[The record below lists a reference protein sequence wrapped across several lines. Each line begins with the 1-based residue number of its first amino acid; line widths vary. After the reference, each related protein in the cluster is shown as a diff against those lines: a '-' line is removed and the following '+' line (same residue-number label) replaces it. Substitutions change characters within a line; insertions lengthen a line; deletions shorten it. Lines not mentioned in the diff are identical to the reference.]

1 MGYVRGARLMK
12 VFVVIEEFY
21 GTVADVNAY
30 KNEPKNFKAME
41 EGEEE
46 GERCYVLEIK
56 EEDNG

>member
-1 MGYVRGARLMK
+1 MK

-21 GTVADVNAY
+21 GTITDVNAY

-56 EEDNG
+56 EEI

>member
-1 MGYVRGARLMK
+1 MATRGARIMK

-21 GTVADVNAY
+21 GTVTDVNVY
-30 KNEPKNFKAME
+30 RSEPKDLKKME

-56 EEDNG
+56 GQDNGA

>member
-1 MGYVRGARLMK
+1 MK

-21 GTVADVNAY
+21 GTVTDVNAY

-46 GERCYVLEIK
+46 GRRCYVLEIK
-56 EEDNG
+56 EQD

>member
-1 MGYVRGARLMK
+1 MK

-21 GTVADVNAY
+21 GTVTDVNVY
-30 KNEPKNFKAME
+30 RSEPKDLKKME

-56 EEDNG
+56 EQDNEA

>member
-1 MGYVRGARLMK
+1 MK

-46 GERCYVLEIK
+46 GERCYVLEVQEK
-56 EEDNG
+56 TNDS

>member
-1 MGYVRGARLMK
+1 MK

-21 GTVADVNAY
+21 GTVTDVNAY
-30 KNEPKNFKAME
+30 KNEPKNFKAMK

-56 EEDNG
+56 E

>member
-30 KNEPKNFKAME
+30 KNDPKVKAME

-46 GERCYVLEIK
+46 GERCYVLEIQ
-56 EEDNG
+56 E